1 MPANATPPRSNQK
14 RRALALAAAAQAARV
29 LKHFEAQRTK
39 DVRPRHAIAAARAW
53 ARGKIKCGAAR
64 AAAVA
69 AHAAA
74 RTAKHPSAIAA
85 ARAAGHAAATAH
97 MAGHA
102 QIASAYATKSARI
115 AKMEA
120 KKTNLPPLG
129 KFF

>member
-1 MPANATPPRSNQK
+1 MPANATPRAQQQQ
-14 RRALALAAAAQAARV
+14 RALALAAAAQAARV
-29 LKHFEAQRTK
+29 LKYFEAQRTK

-69 AHAAA
+69 AHSAA
-74 RTAKHPSAIAA
+74 RAAKHPSAIAA

-102 QIASAYATKSARI
+102 KITTAYAMKSARA

-120 KKTNLPPLG
+120 EKTNLSPLE
-129 KFF
+129 KRI

>member
-1 MPANATPPRSNQK
+1 MKQK
-14 RRALALAAAAQAARV
+14 NHVAKIPCRKLARPFSSTHAR
-29 LKHFEAQRTK
+29 E
-39 DVRPRHAIAAARAW
+39 RHAIAAARAW

-69 AHAAA
+69 AHSAA
-74 RTAKHPSAIAA
+74 RAAKHPSAIAA

-102 QIASAYATKSARI
+102 KITTAYAMKSARA

-120 KKTNLPPLG
+120 EKTNLSPLG
-129 KFF
+129 KRI